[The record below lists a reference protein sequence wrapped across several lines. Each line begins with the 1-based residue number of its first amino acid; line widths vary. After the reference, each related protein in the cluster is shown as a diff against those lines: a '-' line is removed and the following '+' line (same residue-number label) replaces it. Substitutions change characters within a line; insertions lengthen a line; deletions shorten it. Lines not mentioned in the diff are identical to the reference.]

1 MFPVEFEYEAPTTV
15 AEAIRLL
22 AESGGEA
29 KILAGG
35 HSLLPMLKLRLAQPP
50 LVIDITRIPGLSGIS
65 EHDGGLQIGA
75 TTTETEIQ
83 DSELVQRLCPLL
95 AETAAHIGDQ
105 QVRNRGTIGGT
116 LVHGDPAADMT
127 AAFLA
132 VGGSVTVQGPNGTR
146 KIAADDLFLDMMT
159 TSLEPDEV
167 LTSVW
172 VPSIGARTGSA
183 YEKFANA
190 ASGYAIAGVAS
201 VVSLATDGTVESA
214 RIAITGVGSKAT
226 RASAVEAALQG
237 KRLDDQAIAAAAEHA
252 VDGLE
257 LIGDLHADEDYRA
270 HLGKVIAKR
279 SIQRAV
285 ARAATKS

>member
-15 AEAIRLL
+15 EEAIRLL

-50 LVIDITRIPGLSGIS
+50 LVIDIGRIAGLSGVS
-65 EHDGGLQIGA
+65 EQDGGLRIGA
-75 TTTETEIQ
+75 TTTETAIQ

-95 AETAAHIGDQ
+95 SETAAHIGDQ

-116 LVHGDPAADMT
+116 LAHGDPAADMT
-127 AAFLA
+127 AAVLA
-132 VGGSVTVQGPNGTR
+132 AGGSVTVQGPNGERT
-146 KIAADDLFLDMMT
+146 IPADDLFLDMMT
-159 TSLEPDEV
+159 TALEPDEV

-172 VPSIGARTGSA
+172 VQTEGPRTGSA

-201 VVSLATDGTVESA
+201 VITLAADGTVARA

-226 RASAVEAALQG
+226 RASGVEAALQG
-237 KRLDDQAIAAAAEHA
+237 KRADDQTIAAAAEHA
-252 VDGLE
+252 VEGVD
-257 LIGDLHADEDYRA
+257 LIGDLHADESYRE
-270 HLGKVIAKR
+270 HLAKVIARR

-285 ARAATKS
+285 GRAATKS